1 MRWLGSGACIGAEGS
16 HPPPVD
22 LLDRGQTRE
31 VQPVLTPAEMAAVDA
46 AAPEPVAVLVDR
58 AAAAVARVA
67 REMLGGTYG
76 RRVVVLAGKGNNGN
90 DGRVA
95 AGRLERAGVHVT
107 VIDAHAAP
115 ATLPH
120 ADLVIDAAF
129 GTGFRGTYAAPNL
142 PPGTPVLA
150 VDIPS
155 GVSGLTGAAHGV
167 PLAADR
173 TVTFAALKPGLLLAD
188 GRTLA
193 GEVALV
199 DLGLDVRAARAH
211 VVEASDVARWF
222 PRRDRGA
229 HKWRAATWVV
239 AGSPTMLGAAHL
251 CARAAGRA
259 GASYVRLSS
268 PGVTDDPGRPT
279 ESVGEPL
286 PADGWA
292 EAVVAGQDRFHS
304 LAVGPGLGTAAAT
317 LAQVRELAAQVTRPL
332 VLDGDALRALG
343 TTAAD
348 VLGARPA
355 GSPLVVLTP
364 HEGEFARLGG
374 RLDPGDDGIDRFA
387 AVREL
392 AARVG
397 AVVLLKGPV
406 TLVAAP
412 DGRLLV
418 VTAGDERLA
427 TAGTGDVLTGTVA
440 ALLAGGAEPFE
451 GAAAAA
457 WLHGRAG
464 ALACRYGLV
473 ASDLPDR
480 LPQAIEGLWPD
491 H

>member
-1 MRWLGSGACIGAEGS
+1 
-16 HPPPVD
+16 
-22 LLDRGQTRE
+22 
-31 VQPVLTPAEMAAVDA
+31 MAAVDA

-76 RRVVVLAGKGNNGN
+76 RRVVVVAGKGNNGN
-90 DGRVA
+90 DGREA
-95 AGRLERAGVHVT
+95 AARLWRAGVRVR
-107 VIDAHAAP
+107 VLDAHEAP
-115 ATLPH
+115 ARLPR

-129 GTGFRGTYAAPNL
+129 GTGFRGTYTAPR
-142 PPGTPVLA
+142 PDPGTPVLA

-173 TVTFAALKPGLLLAD
+173 TVTFAALKPGLFLAE
-188 GRTLA
+188 GRALA
-193 GEVALV
+193 GVVTLV
-199 DLGLDVRAARAH
+199 GLGLDTSGARAH
-211 VVEASDVARWF
+211 VVEAADVARWF
-222 PRRDRGA
+222 PRRDREA
-229 HKWRAATWVV
+229 HKWRAATWVI

-268 PGVTDDPGRPT
+268 PGVTEDAVRPIET
-279 ESVGEPL
+279 VGEPL
-286 PADGWA
+286 PDDGWA
-292 EAVVAGQDRFHS
+292 AAVVAGQDRFHS
-304 LAVGPGLGTAAAT
+304 LAVGPGLGAAT
-317 LAQVRELAAQVTRPL
+317 ATLHQVRALAAQVTRPL

-343 TTAAD
+343 TDAGE
-348 VLGARPA
+348 VLAARPV
-355 GSPLVVLTP
+355 GSPLAVLTP

-374 RLDPGDDGIDRFA
+374 RLEAGADGVDRCA
-387 AVREL
+387 AVRAL
-392 AARVG
+392 AARLG
-397 AVVLLKGPV
+397 AVVLLKGPI

-418 VTAGDERLA
+418 VTIGDERLA
-427 TAGTGDVLTGTVA
+427 TAGTGDVLTGTIA
-440 ALLAGGAEPFE
+440 ALLARGAEPFE

-457 WLHGRAG
+457 WLHARAG

-480 LPQAIEGLWPD
+480 LPQAIEGLWSD
-491 H
+491 R